1 MPLLHRHEVELDEDR
16 NEDRVPHGGGSD
28 PIGSSEL
35 RIMNSRVREV
45 LLRYWDFPLFNA
57 ILRKHSITLDDTA
70 ILDVGCGSGYT
81 TLLIS
86 EMFTPRRL
94 DAFDIVPSQ
103 VERASRRGINARFFV
118 ADMTKPKLP
127 ERSYDAVFICGVLH
141 HCPEWRTGLA
151 RIAQL
156 LRAGG
161 VLLLEEPGSRHIK
174 LETILMGRPPADGA
188 WTGLEPFKSELGSV
202 GLSIVEERPLYFGL
216 FGSFLCVKMANAV
229 SGNYFIARNLLR
241 SPASRLA
248 EGQEAPA

>member
-1 MPLLHRHEVELDEDR
+1 MDEDR
-16 NEDRVPHGGGSD
+16 HEDRVPHGGDSD
-28 PIGSSEL
+28 PIGSNEL

-45 LLRYWDFPLFNA
+45 LLRYWDFPLFDA

-103 VERASRRGINARFFV
+103 VARANRRGINARFFV
-118 ADMTKPKLP
+118 ADVTAPKLP
-127 ERSYDAVFICGVLH
+127 SRSYDAIFVCGVLH

-151 RIAQL
+151 RVAEL
-156 LRAGG
+156 LRDGG
-161 VLLLEEPGSRHIK
+161 VLLLEEPDAHHIRV
-174 LETILMGRPPADGA
+174 ETLLMGHPPANGA
-188 WTGLEPFKSELGSV
+188 WTGLAPLRTEMRRV
-202 GLSIVEERPLYFGL
+202 GLAVIEERPLFFGL
-216 FGSFLCVKMANAV
+216 FGSFLCVKMAGADSPN
-229 SGNYFIARNLLR
+229 FLIARNLLR
-241 SPASRLA
+241 SPARGLA